1 MDRFSD
7 DYRPSARRGAPDAL
21 EDGFGRLVTAGRQLV
36 DGVSGARPGSRR
48 RAGAN
53 AGAALPRLGDLGRW
67 VEERLDGLLDD
78 DDDAWREPWQEP
90 GRELQARSELPPP
103 ERSRRRPL
111 DAISRRTQS
120 PASPAVP
127 AAPVATPADDG
138 DWPSDDTFTV
148 RRWQRDPGSRQ
159 PNAAAEQPRP
169 VDRRGAARPLPR
181 SSRRR

>member
-7 DYRPSARRGAPDAL
+7 DYRPSARRRAPDAL
-21 EDGFGRLVTAGRQLV
+21 EDGLDRLVTAGRQLV

-90 GRELQARSELPPP
+90 GRELQARSEPPAP

-111 DAISRRTQS
+111 DAISRRTQP
-120 PASPAVP
+120 PASPGAP
-127 AAPVATPADDG
+127 AAAADEG
-138 DWPSDDTFTV
+138 DWPSDDAFTV

-159 PNAAAEQPRP
+159 PEAAAEQPRS
-169 VDRRGAARPLPR
+169 VDRRGPGRPLPR